1 MEQSDLFGTEK
12 ISKILRR
19 LPVYRSQLPAAGYVA
34 DLSGIFPGGRIEP
47 EKLAAYGDPHGCAVC
62 AVGVYFFKIRT
73 DMVLDD
79 ISGYGDGNNTGR
91 SAVLPAVPCS
101 KEKLRKGVRNIIDR
115 TPLLFGFVKFDRR
128 LTEFHVSNFR
138 FLCYSYY
145 DYKGGICHDIR
156 RECLQG
162 ESQPESA

>member
-1 MEQSDLFGTEK
+1 MAKEEFKMEQSDLFGTEK

-101 KEKLRKGVRNIIDR
+101 KEKIRKGVRESY
-115 TPLLFGFVKFDRR
+115 TA
-128 LTEFHVSNFR
+128 R
-138 FLCYSYY
+138 F
-145 DYKGGICHDIR
+145 
-156 RECLQG
+156 
-162 ESQPESA
+162 

>member
-12 ISKILRR
+12 ISKILLR
-19 LPVYRSQLPAAGYVA
+19 LSVYRSQLPAACYVA
-34 DLSGIFPGGRIEP
+34 DLSGIFPGCRIES

-79 ISGYGDGNNTGR
+79 ISGYGDGNNAGR
-91 SAVLPAVPCS
+91 SAVLPTVPCN
-101 KEKLRKGVRNIIDR
+101 KEKLRTGVRVIIYR
-115 TPLLFGFVKFDRR
+115 TFLTLGFVKFGR
-128 LTEFHVSNFR
+128 LIREFYVSNFR